1 MLPEIFQSRLLS
13 DKVKPEFWGSILVV
27 LTNPPCNTY
36 AKADIWTPPR
46 VRIMDPPFEE
56 EK

>member
-1 MLPEIFQSRLLS
+1 MLPEILQSRLLS
-13 DKVKPEFWGSILVV
+13 DKVKPEFGGNILVV

-36 AKADIWTPPR
+36 AKADIWTPPQ

>member
-1 MLPEIFQSRLLS
+1 MLPEILQSCLLS
-13 DKVKPEFWGSILVV
+13 DRVKPEFGGSILV

-36 AKADIWTPPR
+36 AKADIWTPPQ
-46 VRIMDPPFEE
+46 VRIMDLPFKE

>member
-13 DKVKPEFWGSILVV
+13 DKVKPEFWGSILVI

-36 AKADIWTPPR
+36 AKADIWTPPQ